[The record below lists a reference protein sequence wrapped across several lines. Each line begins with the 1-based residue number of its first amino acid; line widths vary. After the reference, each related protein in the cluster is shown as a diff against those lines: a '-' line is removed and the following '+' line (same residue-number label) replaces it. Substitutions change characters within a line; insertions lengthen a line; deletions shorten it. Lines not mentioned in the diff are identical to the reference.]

1 MRQIQVDISEK
12 YSGEAKEVL
21 EKYSSDVSSS
31 EIEKNDENFV
41 EFSVTVDQE
50 EIDDISEDLKGLEV

>member
-1 MRQIQVDISEK
+1 VRQIQVDISEK

-31 EIEKNDENFV
+31 EIEEKR
-41 EFSVTVDQE
+41 
-50 EIDDISEDLKGLEV
+50 